1 MKKLCVIFT
10 LFAVLF
16 TASFDVD
23 ARKKFG
29 SKSKGKTQQ
38 TSQQKQQADQPNN
51 STQAP
56 TTAAKSSNK
65 KGIMGGILGGLLMGG
80 LIAAMLGGDFEG
92 LQIMDMLMMA
102 LIAFIIFKVIKAVM
116 AKNAVN
122 RTATAGGPPITPTET
137 AQYRQSPASSS
148 SNGFSATQNEVPFN
162 LPANFDLNGFLQ
174 GARDHYHT
182 LQKAWNEND
191 LSTIEEYVSPA
202 LFTELKAERA
212 EVVDVATEVMFID
225 AELARADSSPIQWEI
240 SVRFKG
246 KYRDLA
252 DKQEEA
258 INEIWHLERDM
269 RQANAPWLIV
279 GIEDQAS

>member
-16 TASFDVD
+16 ATSFDVD

-38 TSQQKQQADQPNN
+38 TSQQKQQAEQPNTP
-51 STQAP
+51 TQAP
-56 TTAAKSSNK
+56 ATAAKSSNK

-102 LIAFIIFKVIKAVM
+102 LLAFIIFKVIKAVM
-116 AKNAVN
+116 AKNAIN
-122 RTATAGGPPITPTET
+122 RTATAGGPAINPNET
-137 AQYRQSPASSS
+137 AQYRNSTAPSSS
-148 SNGFSATQNEVPFN
+148 SGFGAPQNEVPFN

-182 LQKAWNEND
+182 LQKAWNDND
-191 LSTIEEYVSPA
+191 LTTIEEYVSPS
-202 LFTELKAERA
+202 LFAELKAERA
-212 EVVDVATEVMFID
+212 DVDDVATEVMFID
-225 AELARADSSPIQWEI
+225 AELARAETSPIQWEI

-246 KYRDLA
+246 KYRDLG

-258 INEIWHLERDM
+258 IHEVWHLERDM

-279 GIEDQAS
+279 GIDDQAA